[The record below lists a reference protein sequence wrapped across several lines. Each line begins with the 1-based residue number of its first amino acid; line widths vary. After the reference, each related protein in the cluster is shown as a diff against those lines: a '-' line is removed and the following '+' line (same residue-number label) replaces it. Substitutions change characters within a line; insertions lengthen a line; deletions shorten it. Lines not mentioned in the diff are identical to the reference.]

1 MVDGGVVFEEV
12 LYNKAIP
19 RNLLAGA
26 VPVVEERCDSRHLV
40 VACRSVVGIRWLV
53 CSHLR

>member
-1 MVDGGVVFEEV
+1 MVFEEV

-26 VPVVEERCDSRHLV
+26 VVEERCDSRPLV